1 MKNER
6 MNWWTPLCVSMLI
19 VALGGTGFARCD
31 VRVAVGGTP
40 YMLEINPLAG
50 IYFEE
55 KDYGGA
61 DLCLSFDPAGHAGF
75 TRQLV
80 EVALARSRE

>member
-1 MKNER
+1 
-6 MNWWTPLCVSMLI
+6 
-19 VALGGTGFARCD
+19 
-31 VRVAVGGTP
+31 
-40 YMLEINPLAG
+40 MLEMNPNCG

-80 EVALARSRE
+80 DAAFARSQPSRGKS